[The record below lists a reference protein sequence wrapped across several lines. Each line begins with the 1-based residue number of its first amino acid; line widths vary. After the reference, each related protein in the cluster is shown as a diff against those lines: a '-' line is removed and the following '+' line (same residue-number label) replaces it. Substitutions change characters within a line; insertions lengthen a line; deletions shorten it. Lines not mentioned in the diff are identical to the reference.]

1 MLKARVITALL
12 LVAGLLAVLFLLPG
26 EMVALAFA
34 LIASLAAWEWAGLLK
49 SGGAVRIAYAFF
61 MFLACVAVGL
71 FDLQVKLWWLAAGF
85 WSLLAPAWLVF
96 RWPVARY
103 PVLGFGIGI
112 VLLLPA
118 WSGMVAL
125 LGRSPWLLLGVLGLV
140 AMADIGA
147 YFAGRKFGRHKLAP
161 KVSPGKTWEGVAGG
175 MLAVTL
181 YVSLAGYLA
190 NLQFAAGWLLLTALL
205 LVAASIVGDLFESL
219 VKREAGMKDSSQ
231 LLPGHGGV
239 LDRVD
244 SLTAALPLAALAMRL
259 GGA

>member
-1 MLKARVITALL
+1 MLKARVITALF

-26 EMVALAFA
+26 EMAALVFA
-34 LIASLAAWEWAGLLK
+34 VITSLAAWEWAGLLK
-49 SGGAVRIAYAFF
+49 SGRVVRVAYAAFIFF
-61 MFLACVAVGL
+61 ACVAVGL
-71 FDLQVKLWWLAAGF
+71 LDLQFKLWWVAAGF
-85 WSLLAPAWLVF
+85 WLCLAPAWLVF
-96 RWPVARY
+96 RWPVAQFRG
-103 PVLGFGIGI
+103 LGFGIGI

-118 WSGMVAL
+118 WAGMVAL

-140 AMADIGA
+140 AVADIGA
-147 YFAGRKFGRHKLAP
+147 YFAGRKFGKHKLAP

-175 MLAVTL
+175 MLAVAIYVALVGTFAQITL
-181 YVSLAGYLA
+181 
-190 NLQFAAGWLLLTALL
+190 NWLLPVALL

-244 SLTAALPLAALAMRL
+244 SLTAALPLAALAMRW
-259 GGA
+259 GGV